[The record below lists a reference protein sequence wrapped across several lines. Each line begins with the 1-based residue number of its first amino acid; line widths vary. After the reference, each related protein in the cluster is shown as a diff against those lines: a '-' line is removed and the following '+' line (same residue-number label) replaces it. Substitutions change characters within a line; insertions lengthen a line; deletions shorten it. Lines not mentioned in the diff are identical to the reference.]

1 MEHAMKTCTKCG
13 RQLPHESFYPRATN
27 PDGLR
32 QPCKE
37 CTARHM
43 KEYRNRP
50 ENLERKRR
58 HSRDYYRRPDVRERV
73 LAASKRRRR
82 SDYLRHK
89 FGITQ
94 SDISEMAA
102 RQGWRCA
109 ICLRPFRETPNVDH
123 DHATGQIRG
132 LLCNSCNL
140 GLGKFKDDPC
150 SLDRAVEYLVEHSRR
165 P

>member
-1 MEHAMKTCTKCG
+1 MEPAMKTCTKCG
-13 RQLPHESFYPRATN
+13 RQLPRESFYPRATN

-37 CTARHM
+37 CTARQM
-43 KEYRNRP
+43 KEYRNQP
-50 ENLERKRR
+50 ENLERKRKQ
-58 HSRDYYRRPDVRERV
+58 SRDYYRRPGVRERV
-73 LAASKRRRR
+73 LAASKKRRRN
-82 SDYLRHK
+82 DHLKYK
-89 FGITQ
+89 FGITEK
-94 SDISEMAA
+94 DIARLAA

-109 ICLRPFRETPNVDH
+109 IFLKPFRKTPDVDH

-140 GLGKFKDDPC
+140 GLGKFNDDPC
-150 SLDRAVEYLVEHSRR
+150 SLDRAVEYLLENSRN